1 MWEKPPELAAA
12 SEVPQFVPQLQ
23 EFIGDHIR
31 RREIQVHSK
40 TEKNTFS
47 HAVLGLALVLVSFG
61 MYRNVEE
68 ITKLGT
74 AAALMMDGRTD
85 MLSRPSKKL
94 DATKAKEVQRESL
107 PICGCCKHFDIVAQY
122 RTTVCT
128 VM

>member
-1 MWEKPPELAAA
+1 M
-12 SEVPQFVPQLQ
+12 PQLQ
-23 EFIGDHIR
+23 EFIGDHIGR
-31 RREIQVHSK
+31 RKIQVHAK

-61 MYRNVEE
+61 MYRTVEE

-85 MLSRPSKKL
+85 VLWKASKKPG
-94 DATKAKEVQRESL
+94 AAKEVQRESL
-107 PICGCCKHFDIVAQY
+107 PVCGCCKHFDIITQHC
-122 RTTVCT
+122 TTVCT